1 MSIKQNLGRVASPTL
16 HVTALFTMS
25 VFVAIITMSY
35 LFKVEIVAKGIG
47 KVVPLGRVQVV
58 QPEFGGQIAAI
69 HVQSGTEV
77 AQGQLLIE
85 LDTTNEQAEVNTLK
99 AEKARLQSEQ
109 ARIETVVT
117 LLPDA
122 QKISRAM
129 IVQTVSNFRARV
141 AAQADKYHEEQARLL
156 KAELTEL
163 ADTLAQIDARIV
175 ANRKSEDVTRAGI
188 ARVESDIETQQ
199 ERLSVTQAL
208 LDKGT
213 TSRSR
218 YLDVLDGFTQN
229 TCKQS
234 LAKRSSNPSKRV
246 MRVWQSHG

>member
-85 LDTTNEQAEVNTLK
+85 LVLVTCETKGAAK
-99 AEKARLQSEQ
+99 AVPFSRRSARC
-109 ARIETVVT
+109 A
-117 LLPDA
+117 
-122 QKISRAM
+122 
-129 IVQTVSNFRARV
+129 
-141 AAQADKYHEEQARLL
+141 
-156 KAELTEL
+156 
-163 ADTLAQIDARIV
+163 
-175 ANRKSEDVTRAGI
+175 
-188 ARVESDIETQQ
+188 
-199 ERLSVTQAL
+199 
-208 LDKGT
+208 
-213 TSRSR
+213 
-218 YLDVLDGFTQN
+218 
-229 TCKQS
+229 
-234 LAKRSSNPSKRV
+234 
-246 MRVWQSHG
+246 